1 MNFDAN
7 LGSLSAQIKQLE
19 EIEVFD
25 RLPPDQIDLLVSL
38 PVYIYNDKFT
48 EGSIVTTPNRV

>member
-7 LGSLSAQIKQLE
+7 LGSLSAQIKQIE

-38 PVYIYNDKFT
+38 PVYIT
-48 EGSIVTTPNRV
+48 ENF